1 MPPQESFDAL
11 SALAPL
17 FQVRPEL
24 QSLCRF
30 ADSWASP
37 HEQEPAQWAPFH
49 LVTGGACI
57 LHARGPAPVT
67 LYAGDMAL
75 LPHGLAHIVRGV
87 GTRPSIRKT
96 PNLTVRTTSA
106 IDIKSNIAAGHLPD
120 AELICGRLAFEQ
132 PQKNLAAAALPG
144 LMILRTAEDTSALPL
159 RTLLLAI
166 RDELETAAPGA
177 RAIAAHLACALLVA
191 LLRLHLQRH
200 AARDGLLRLLARPH
214 TARAVDAMLRDPS
227 RAWSLDALAAAGHT
241 SRATLTRDFRKLAD
255 TAPLAFLT
263 ELRLGLARQSL
274 LGSRQPLAEIAGE
287 AGYES
292 PSAFTRAFHRRFGM
306 APGEAR
312 RGHNAQALPLPA
324 AHATP

>member
-1 MPPQESFDAL
+1 MPPQETFDAL

-30 ADSWASP
+30 ANAWASP
-37 HEQEPAQWAPFH
+37 HEQEPAHWAPFH
-49 LVTGGACI
+49 LVTGGACV
-57 LHARGPAPVT
+57 LHAHGTDPVT
-67 LYAGDMAL
+67 LYAGDIAL
-75 LPHGLAHIVRGV
+75 MPHGLAHVVRGV
-87 GTRPSIRKT
+87 GTRPSMRKT
-96 PNLTVRTTSA
+96 PNLIVQATSV
-106 IDIKSNIAAGHLPD
+106 IDIKTNLADGEEPE

-132 PQKNLAAAALPG
+132 PQKNLAATALPG
-144 LMILRTAEDTSALPL
+144 LMILRTTEDTSALPL

-166 RDELETAAPGA
+166 RDELVAAAPGA
-177 RAIAAHLACALLVA
+177 RAIAGHLACALLVA

-200 AARDGLLRLLARPH
+200 AAGDGLLRLLARPH

-241 SRATLTRDFRKLAD
+241 SRATLARDFRKLAD

-263 ELRLGLARQSL
+263 DLRLGLARQNL
-274 LGSRQPLAEIAGE
+274 LTSKQPLAEIAEE
-287 AGYES
+287 AGYVS
-292 PSAFTRAFHRRFGM
+292 PSAFTRAFQRRFGI

-312 RGHNAQALPLPA
+312 RGQKTQAPPLPPQ
-324 AHATP
+324 HAPP